1 MNASA
6 SPLSAG
12 AGSGAGFAA
21 AMVRQLV
28 LKDWYF
34 HRFTLAGYLAAG
46 AVALGLVAGGGTVSF
61 YAGSLLLITVLISL
75 GIHLPMATVIDE
87 RKNHNLAFV
96 MSLPISAREY
106 TLAKVLANL
115 LIVLVPWLALLI
127 GAVAVIGARPA
138 LPDGLIPFAVLV
150 LLEIF
155 ASSSLILAVA
165 LVSESLGWTVAAIVF
180 GNLSIQ
186 GFLYYASHLP
196 SVAAAIKT
204 ESAAFVPAELYLL
217 LALLAATA
225 AILALT
231 FHFQARK
238 KDFV

>member
-1 MNASA
+1 MNAST
-6 SPLSAG
+6 LSLPAGDPAG
-12 AGSGAGFAA
+12 AG
-21 AMVRQLV
+21 MVRQLV

-34 HRFTLAGYLAAG
+34 HRFTIAGYLAAG
-46 AVALGLVAGGGTVSF
+46 ALALALVGAGSLAAF
-61 YAGSLLLITVLISL
+61 YGGSLLLLTVLISL

-87 RKNHNLAFV
+87 RKNQNLAFV

-127 GAVAVIGARPA
+127 GAVAVIGTSPA

-155 ASSSLILAVA
+155 ASSCLILAVA
-165 LVSESLGWTVAAIVF
+165 LVSESLGFTVAAIVF
-180 GNLSIQ
+180 GNLSLQ

-204 ESAAFVPAELYLL
+204 ESAAFVPAELFLL

-231 FHFQARK
+231 FYLQSRK
-238 KDFV
+238 KDFI

>member
-6 SPLSAG
+6 TVPTLAPLAAG
-12 AGSGAGFAA
+12 IGTG
-21 AMVRQLV
+21 MVRHLV

-34 HRFTLAGYLAAG
+34 HRYTIAGYLVAGAAALALVAAG
-46 AVALGLVAGGGTVSF
+46 GAFAF

-87 RKNHNLAFV
+87 RKNQNLAFV
-96 MSLPISAREY
+96 MSLPITAREY

-127 GAVAVIGARPA
+127 GAVAVIGARPG

-155 ASSSLILAVA
+155 ASSCLILAVA
-165 LVSESLGWTVAAIVF
+165 LVSESLGFTVAAIVF
-180 GNLSIQ
+180 GNLTLQ
-186 GFLYYASHLP
+186 AFLYLVSHLP
-196 SVAAAIKT
+196 SVEAAIRG
-204 ESAAFVPAELYLL
+204 ESAAFIPAELYLL
-217 LALLAATA
+217 LGLLAATG
-225 AILALT
+225 AILAFT
-231 FHFQARK
+231 FYLQSRK
-238 KDFV
+238 KDFI